1 MQTVEVTI
9 LVYLLCV
16 CEREMGSEGK
26 DAKNK
31 EKKDREEEYSLR
43 GKEQFLFLPS
53 YPVSVFHEEGEV
65 VRTLFWATT

>member
-9 LVYLLCV
+9 LVYLFCV

-31 EKKDREEEYSLR
+31 EKRI
-43 GKEQFLFLPS
+43 GKKS
-53 YPVSVFHEEGEV
+53 IV
-65 VRTLFWATT
+65 